1 MTTTIERVTL
11 DTARELDAFVMSHPK
26 CHYMQTSIYGRSR
39 PDYNWEGLIL
49 RNADG
54 TIRATMALQSKC
66 VSHTKYKLFYSPRG
80 PICSTVEEFNDMI
93 AAATKHCK
101 KQNGYLLRI
110 DPAFLETD
118 DAFRANAEK
127 LGFYIDPR
135 DDYSTFIARKV
146 YVTDLEGETEE
157 SLMAKFHSK
166 TRYNIRL
173 SQRRGCVV
181 REGTLED
188 VPVFTEMMRQTGGR
202 DGFHARSEEHYRDML
217 TTFGEHTSMI
227 LAEKDGKILAG
238 VILLIMGGKAWY
250 VYGCSFNEG
259 RENMPN
265 FLLQWEMIRR
275 GIAAGCRIY
284 DFRGVEGEPVP
295 ENPHYGLHRF
305 KQGFNARFVEYIGQM
320 DLVLNPTG
328 NKLINTIQKVKGLL
342 RR

>member
-1 MTTTIERVTL
+1 MTETIECVSL
-11 DTARELDAFVMSHPK
+11 DTARELDEFVMSHPK

-39 PDYNWEGLIL
+39 PDYDWQGLIL
-49 RNADG
+49 RGSDG
-54 TIRATMALQSKC
+54 TIRATMALQSRK
-66 VSHTKYKLFYSPRG
+66 VSHTKWKLFYSPRG
-80 PICSTVEEFNDMI
+80 PVCSTIGEFNDMI
-93 AAATKHCK
+93 AAAREFCK
-101 KQNGYLLRI
+101 KNGGYLLRI
-110 DPAFLETD
+110 DPAFLASD
-118 DAFRANAEK
+118 DEFRANAEM

-157 SLMAKFHSK
+157 SLLAKFHSK

-173 SQRRGCVV
+173 SQRRGVTL

-188 VPVFTEMMRQTGGR
+188 VPVFCEMMKQTAGR
-202 DGFHARSEEHYRDML
+202 DGFHARSEDHYRDML
-217 TTFGEHTSMI
+217 TTFGDYTTML
-227 LAEKDGKILAG
+227 LAEKEGKVLAG

-275 GIAAGCRIY
+275 GLAAGCRIY

-305 KQGFNARFVEYIGQM
+305 KQGFNSRFVEYIGQM
-320 DLVLNPTG
+320 DLVLDPFANWLITAVQ
-328 NKLINTIQKVKGLL
+328 KLRGMLH
-342 RR
+342 